1 MSDTYHNI
9 KLIGLEASIAF
20 VKTMSFKQLQSDEV
34 VAVITDLQDP
44 LLNVVMHIETIES
57 KLNESIDQVFQF
69 YQQHNVPWFWIVGPL
84 STPNTLS
91 QHLIKRG
98 MELVEQFPSMYFDLQ
113 NDFDETPHP
122 DFVIREMGWN
132 DQLRD
137 WVKPLREAFPS
148 SDGTE
153 GYRQLNA
160 SLGHGPGAA
169 FRHYVGYFQD
179 EPVCSGTL
187 FVTENAVMI
196 HNIGTKPMH
205 RYRGYGAAITM
216 RAMQD
221 AKKLGKRH
229 CFLDA
234 SESGVTMYQRLG
246 FRIYANSQLFA
257 APK

>member
-1 MSDTYHNI
+1 MSDTYQDI
-9 KLIGLEASIAF
+9 KHIGLEASIAF
-20 VKTMSFKQLQSDEV
+20 VRAMSLKQLPSDEV

-44 LLNVVMHIETIES
+44 LLNVVIHTETIES
-57 KLNESIDQVFQF
+57 NLNVRIDQVFQF

-98 MELVEQFPSMYFDLQ
+98 MELIEQFPSMYFDLQ
-113 NDFDETPHP
+113 NDLFITTHP
-122 DFVIREMGWN
+122 DFVIREAESN
-132 DQLRD
+132 DELYE

-148 SDGTE
+148 SDGAE

-160 SLGHGPGAA
+160 KLAHGPSAA
-169 FRHYVGYFQD
+169 FRHYIGYFQN

-187 FVTENAVMI
+187 FVSENAVMI

-205 RYRGYGAAITM
+205 RYRGYGTAITL

-221 AKKLGKRH
+221 AKKLGIRH

-234 SESGVTMYQRLG
+234 SESGMTVYQRIG
-246 FRIYANSQLFA
+246 FRIYANSQLFS